1 MGAITGTLVDLVG
14 SAMAGEGEKLVQITC
29 VPSSASDTI
38 TLTKATHGISTI
50 NGIVSAE
57 LTAGIDANLQTC
69 SATSSGLV
77 ITLVT
82 YEADGTAATDW
93 TSAAA
98 RITVLG
104 TM

>member
-1 MGAITGTLVDLVG
+1 MGAITGTLVSLGG
-14 SAMAGEGEKLVQITC
+14 SAMSGDGEKIVQVTC

-38 TLTKATHGISTI
+38 TLTKATHGIASI
-50 NGIVSAE
+50 AGIISAE

-69 SATSSGLV
+69 SATASGLV
-77 ITLVT
+77 ITLLT
-82 YEADGTAATDW
+82 YEGDGTAATDW

-104 TM
+104 KM

>member
-1 MGAITGTLVDLVG
+1 MGAITGTKVDLGG
-14 SAMAGEGEKLVQITC
+14 SAMSGDGEKLITVTC
-29 VPSSASDTI
+29 VPASASDTI
-38 TLTKATHGISTI
+38 TLTKADHEITDIAAI
-50 NGIVSAE
+50 ISAE

-93 TSAAA
+93 TGAAA

-104 TM
+104 KM